1 VRLRSQLPLPAVA
14 ALQRGKEGILV
25 PSAAPGGVTR
35 PLAHLPARAELQA
48 LAVAV
53 CDGEELLAAVDGY
66 GHVALQRRPC
76 SGAAGDDGDAL
87 FAAGGPCAVASL
99 LPRVEAVEPS
109 WAGVAF
115 APGAPRTLATA
126 RHLARTVRAQSQP
139 HTCYALRRLR

>member
-1 VRLRSQLPLPAVA
+1 VTA

-25 PSAAPGGVTR
+25 PSSAPGGVTR

-76 SGAAGDDGDAL
+76 IRAGGDDDAD
-87 FAAGGPCAVASL
+87 AAGGPCAVASL
-99 LPRVEAVEPS
+99 APRVEAVEPS

-115 APGAPRTLATA
+115 AQGAPRTLATA
-126 RHLARTVRAQSQP
+126 RHLARTVRAQSSGTRAA
-139 HTCYALRRLR
+139 HTVIVSLRAPRLRAG